1 MKTAA
6 KVTCNTCRCDTLQL
20 LSALFDL
27 AADSDRP
34 TLVALRGGACK
45 LLLESASASAALLAE
60 LKAARRKVRTCHVG
74 AGTRPRRRRDSPGG
88 AGGRGWRLGPV
99 RTRSCAD
106 NVLHTRARQPSERQ
120 HTRGAAPAA
129 V

>member
-6 KVTCNTCRCDTLQL
+6 KVTCNVVAVTLQL

-74 AGTRPRRRRDSPGG
+74 G
-88 AGGRGWRLGPV
+88 AGGRG
-99 RTRSCAD
+99 
-106 NVLHTRARQPSERQ
+106 
-120 HTRGAAPAA
+120 
-129 V
+129 

>member
-1 MKTAA
+1 M
-6 KVTCNTCRCDTLQL
+6 TCNTCAVTLQL

-88 AGGRGWRLGPV
+88 AGGRGWRLGLAV
-99 RTRSCAD
+99 GASA
-106 NVLHTRARQPSERQ
+106 HSELCR
-120 HTRGAAPAA
+120 
-129 V
+129 